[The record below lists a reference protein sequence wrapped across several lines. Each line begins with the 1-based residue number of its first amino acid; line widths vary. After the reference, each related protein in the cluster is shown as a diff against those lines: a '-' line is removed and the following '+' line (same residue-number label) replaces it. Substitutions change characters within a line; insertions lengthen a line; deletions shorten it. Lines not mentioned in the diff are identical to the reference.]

1 MIACLHRVSEDG
13 INAHSFHAKWFDKVP
28 ENCEKITV
36 PPPPTIA
43 VRSMPDGMP
52 LPQTVSASISQTGGI
67 IN

>member
-36 PPPPTIA
+36 PPPPHNRRTVHAGRDAFAADCICFHIA
-43 VRSMPDGMP
+43 DWR
-52 LPQTVSASISQTGGI
+52 
-67 IN
+67 NN